1 MMRPRKARVMD
12 DANFPGWQ
20 PAKSIQVVEGNGLTR
35 VMVRGQP
42 YMRWRSGDEECV
54 RLAIVQL
61 YECGLGTEEDLA
73 RAFGRH
79 LRSVQ
84 RYVADFVGE
93 GMRGLMSERRG
104 PKGGWKLTGEL
115 RGKILLIVLR
125 EGICKLEAIQQR
137 LKEAWH
143 EEVSLPS
150 IQQVLADNG
159 LGETPRIGDGGAV
172 VQGELFGLQEEQQL
186 VLGLEGN
193 GIQPT
198 KEADA
203 SSREEKETAA
213 GGAGAAASQAGGQ
226 EGGIGSRRDYSS
238 AQRVY
243 LDQLEQGAHNT
254 YAGGLLFAPLLA
266 RYDFVPTLRQAITIP
281 THEGYSLDELGLT
294 LFYLDVFGFRSMED
308 IKRAYPEE
316 FGLLMGRAQSPS
328 LFTLR
333 RFLHKVRKLGKAEA
347 LIDEFARAYL
357 KSGLAAWGVMYI
369 DGHFLPY
376 YGLYPISKGWHGVR
390 QIPMKGSYNFLAVD
404 ERFAPWLFL
413 IRSSSEDLLQKIPEL
428 IEKAK
433 RIGKQ
438 AGVSQERLDQLI
450 VVFDREGYSAE
461 LYRYLD
467 GRDQGAGRR
476 RALFI
481 SWAKYS
487 DKWVNDLGKEQF
499 SRVAQVTY
507 EIRKAEAIPYLE
519 TTRTMS
525 QYGQIRAV
533 VIQSGGDKKRAAI
546 YTNGTAEEIGAERIV
561 QLICRR
567 WGEENAIKELLHK
580 HLINYTPGYVLEE
593 LEEQPL
599 VDNPEVKGLKK
610 QRAGLVSELNRLK
623 IELADHLLP
632 PAASKR
638 RTPPRSQKE
647 VLDDITVVES
657 KILLA
662 DQQLDKLPT
671 EIRFDLAH
679 AGEKLLKLN
688 HEKKRFLDCIKV
700 FVCNLKAEMC
710 RLLLEHYDWEKE
722 IVPALAMIV
731 ERTGYVKL
739 EGRQLEITLRRF
751 TNREIDYAARH
762 LCEDLNRMQPE
773 TLDKFRFP
781 IHYRVE

>member
-1 MMRPRKARVMD
+1 MD
-12 DANFPGWQ
+12 DVNFPGWQ
-20 PAKSIQVVEGNGLTR
+20 PEKSIQVIEGNGLTR
-35 VMVRGQP
+35 VIVRGQP

-54 RLAIVQL
+54 RLAIAQL

-73 RAFGRH
+73 QVFGRH

-84 RYVADFVGE
+84 RYVADFAGE
-93 GMRGLMSERRG
+93 GMQGLMSERRG
-104 PKGGWKLTGEL
+104 PKGGWKLRSEL

-125 EGICKLEAIQQR
+125 EGICTLEAIQQR

-159 LGETPRIGDGGAV
+159 LGESTSSGGGAGI
-172 VQGELFGLQEEQQL
+172 QSELFGLQQEPQL
-186 VLGLEGN
+186 VLGLEGD

-198 KEADA
+198 KEVGV
-203 SSREEKETAA
+203 SSGQEKETAT
-213 GGAGAAASQAGGQ
+213 GGAGAAASQAGHQ
-226 EGGIGSRRDYSS
+226 EGGIGSRRNYSS

-243 LDQLEQGAHNT
+243 LDALEQGAYNT
-254 YAGGLLFAPLLA
+254 YVGGLLFAPLLA
-266 RYDFVPTLRQAITIP
+266 QYSFLPALRRVITIP

-294 LFYLDVFGFRSMED
+294 LFYLDVFGFRSLED
-308 IKRAYPEE
+308 FKRAYPEE
-316 FGLLMGRAQSPS
+316 FGLLLGRAQSPS

-333 RFLHKVRKLGKAEA
+333 RFLHKVRKLGQGET
-347 LIDEFARAYL
+347 LIDEFALAYL

-376 YGLYPISKGWHGVR
+376 YGLYPITKGWHGVR
-390 QIPMKGSYNFLAVD
+390 HMPMKGSYNFLAVD

-428 IEKAK
+428 IAKAK
-433 RIGKQ
+433 RIGEQ

-467 GRDQGAGRR
+467 GRDEGAGKR

-481 SWAKYS
+481 SWAKYA
-487 DKWVNDLGKEQF
+487 DKWVNDLAEEQF
-499 SRVAQVTY
+499 NRVAQVTY
-507 EIRKAEAIPYLE
+507 EVRKAEAIPYLE

-525 QYGQIRAV
+525 KYGKIRAV
-533 VIQSGGDKKRAAI
+533 VIQNGRDKKRAAI
-546 YTNGTAEEIGAERIV
+546 YTNGAVEEIGAERIV
-561 QLICRR
+561 RLICRR

-599 VDNPEVKGLKK
+599 VDNPEVRELKK

-623 IELADHLLP
+623 IELADHLLEP
-632 PAASKR
+632 PVRKH
-638 RTPPRSQKE
+638 RTSPRSQKE
-647 VLDDITVVES
+647 VRDDLTVVES
-657 KILLA
+657 KILLT
-662 DQQLDKLPT
+662 DRQLDKLPS
-671 EIRFDLAH
+671 EIRFDEAH

-688 HEKKRFLDCIKV
+688 HEKKRSLDCIKV

-710 RLLLEHYDWEKE
+710 RLLLKHHNGKKE

-731 ERTGYVKL
+731 ERAGYVKL
-739 EGRQLEITLRRF
+739 EGRQLEVTLRRF
-751 TNREIDYAARH
+751 ANREIDYAARH
-762 LCEDLNRMQPE
+762 LCEDLNGMQPV

-781 IHYRVE
+781 IHYRVQ

>member
-1 MMRPRKARVMD
+1 MD
-12 DANFPGWQ
+12 EVNFPGWQ
-20 PAKSIQVVEGNGLTR
+20 PEKSIQVIEDNGLTR

-73 RAFGRH
+73 VAFGRH
-79 LRSVQ
+79 LRTVQ
-84 RYVADFVGE
+84 RYMADFASK
-93 GMRGLMSERRG
+93 GMQGLMPERRG
-104 PKGGWKLTGEL
+104 PKGRWKLTPEL

-125 EGICKLEAIQQR
+125 EGIWKLEAIQQR
-137 LKEAWH
+137 LLEAWQ
-143 EEVSLPS
+143 ETVSLPS
-150 IQQVLADNG
+150 IQQVLEENG
-159 LGETPRIGDGGAV
+159 LGDPTTGGV
-172 VQGELFGLQEEQQL
+172 GEGGVQGELFTLDPQPQLLLPLAGHDAQPVEKVGSSRVQEEES
-186 VLGLEGN
+186 GTGN
-193 GIQPT
+193 
-198 KEADA
+198 
-203 SSREEKETAA
+203 SNAA
-213 GGAGAAASQAGGQ
+213 GGEAGAADL
-226 EGGIGSRRDYSS
+226 GSGWQRDSYSP

-243 LDQLEQGAHNT
+243 LDRLEQGAYNA
-254 YAGGLLFAPLLA
+254 YAGGLLFAPLLV
-266 RYDFVPTLRQAITIP
+266 RYEFVPTLSRVITIP
-281 THEGYSLDELGLT
+281 THEGYSLEELGLT

-308 IKRAYPEE
+308 FKRAYAEE

-333 RFLHKVRKLGKAEA
+333 RFLHKVRKLGQGEA
-347 LIDEFARAYL
+347 LIDEFALTYL

-433 RIGKQ
+433 RIGAQ
-438 AGVSQERLDQLI
+438 AGLSRERLDQLI

-467 GRDQGAGRR
+467 GKDLGEGKR

-481 SWAKYS
+481 SWAKYF
-487 DKWVNDLGKEQF
+487 DKWVNDLAAEQF
-499 SRVAQVTY
+499 NQVAHVTY

-525 QYGQIRAV
+525 KYGKIRAV
-533 VIQSGGDKKRAAI
+533 VIQNGKDKKRAAI

-561 QLICRR
+561 PLICRR

-599 VDNPEVKGLKK
+599 VDNPEVRELKK

-623 IELADHLLP
+623 IELADHVLEP
-632 PAASKR
+632 PAKKR
-638 RTPPRSQKE
+638 RVPSRSQKE
-647 VLDDITVVES
+647 VMDDITVVEG

-662 DQQLDKLPT
+662 DEQLDKLPS
-671 EIRFDLAH
+671 EVRFDEAH

-710 RLLLEHYDWEKE
+710 RLLLKHYDWQKE
-722 IVPALAMIV
+722 VVPALAMIV

-739 EGRQLEITLRRF
+739 EGGRLEVTLRRF
-751 TNREIDYAARH
+751 TDPEIDYAARH
-762 LCEDLNRMQPE
+762 LCEDLNGMCPV
-773 TLDKFRFP
+773 TLDKFHLP
-781 IHYRVE
+781 IRYHVQ

>member
-1 MMRPRKARVMD
+1 MD
-12 DANFPGWQ
+12 EVNFPGWQ
-20 PAKSIQVVEGNGLTR
+20 PEKSIQVIEDNGLTR
-35 VMVRGQP
+35 VIVRGQP

-54 RLAIVQL
+54 CFAIAQL

-73 RAFGRH
+73 AAFGRH

-84 RYVADFVGE
+84 RYVADFAGK
-93 GMRGLMSERRG
+93 GMQGLMPERRG
-104 PKGGWKLTGEL
+104 PKGRWKLTAEL

-125 EGICKLEAIQQR
+125 EGIWKLEAIQQR
-137 LKEAWH
+137 LLEAWH
-143 EEVSLPS
+143 ETVSLPS
-150 IQQVLADNG
+150 IQQVLEENG
-159 LGETPRIGDGGAV
+159 LGEPTTRGVCDAV
-172 VQGELFGLQEEQQL
+172 LQGELFTIEPPPQQL
-186 VLGLEGN
+186 VLPLVGHDA
-193 GIQPT
+193 QPVEKVGT
-198 KEADA
+198 SSVRETQSA
-203 SSREEKETAA
+203 SGDSNAA
-213 GGAGAAASQAGGQ
+213 GSEAGAADMGRGW
-226 EGGIGSRRDYSS
+226 RRDYYSP

-243 LDQLEQGAHNT
+243 LDHLEQGAYNA

-266 RYDFVPTLRQAITIP
+266 RYDFAPTLRRVIMIP
-281 THEGYSLDELGLT
+281 THEGYSLEELGLT

-308 IKRAYPEE
+308 FKRAYSEE
-316 FGLLMGRAQSPS
+316 FGVLIGRAQSPS

-333 RFLHKVRKLGKAEA
+333 RFLHKVRKLGKGEA
-347 LIDEFARAYL
+347 LIDAFALAYL
-357 KSGLAAWGVMYI
+357 KSDLAAWGVMYI

-390 QIPMKGSYNFLAVD
+390 QMPMKGSYNFLAVD

-433 RIGKQ
+433 RIGEQ
-438 AGVSQERLDQLI
+438 AGVSRERLDKLI

-467 GRDQGAGRR
+467 GRDQGAGKR

-487 DKWVNDLGKEQF
+487 DKWVNDLAEEQF
-499 SRVAQVTY
+499 NQVAQVTY

-519 TTRTMS
+519 TARTMS
-525 QYGQIRAV
+525 KYGKIRAV
-533 VIQSGGDKKRAAI
+533 VIQNGRDKKRAAI
-546 YTNGTAEEIGAERIV
+546 YTNGATQEIGAERIV

-599 VDNPEVKGLKK
+599 VDNPELRELKK

-623 IELADHLLP
+623 IELADHLLEP
-632 PAASKR
+632 PAKKR
-638 RTPPRSQKE
+638 RILPRSQKE
-647 VLDDITVVES
+647 VLDDITVVEGQ
-657 KILLA
+657 ILLA
-662 DQQLDKLPT
+662 DEQLDKLPS
-671 EIRFDLAH
+671 EVRFDEAH

-700 FVCNLKAEMC
+700 CVCNLKAEMC
-710 RLLLEHYDWEKE
+710 RLLLKHYDRHKE
-722 IVPALAMIV
+722 VVPALAMIV

-739 EGRQLEITLRRF
+739 EGGRLEVTLRRF
-751 TNREIDYAARH
+751 TDREIDYAARH
-762 LCEDLNRMQPE
+762 LCEDLNRMQPV
-773 TLDKFRFP
+773 TSDKFHLP
-781 IHYRVE
+781 IRYHVQ